1 MEDVREEVELMTRLV
16 NELLAYSKTGLQASE
31 AVLQPVNLAALAR
44 EVAAREAGPDG
55 RVEIDVSESL
65 TARAEPELLARVVA
79 NLVRNALRYAGH
91 AGPVRIT
98 AQTTAEDVLLSVSDQ
113 GPGVA
118 EAELDRIFEPFY
130 RPDSA
135 RTREAG
141 GTGLGLAIVRTC
153 VEACQGTVSAQNRI
167 PAGLEVTIRLRI

>member
-1 MEDVREEVELMTRLV
+1 V
-16 NELLAYSKTGLQASE
+16 NELLAYSKTGLQARE
-31 AVLQPVNLAALAR
+31 AALKSIPLA
-44 EVAAREAGPDG
+44 ELVHQVCTREAGSGHP
-55 RVEIDVSESL
+55 VEVDVPNTL
-65 TARAEPELLARVVA
+65 TVRAEPELLARAVA

-91 AGPVRIT
+91 AGPVQVS
-98 AQTTAEDVLLSVSDQ
+98 AQAQDGHVMLSVSDS

-118 EAELDRIFEPFY
+118 EGELERLFEPFY

-153 VEACQGTVSAQNRI
+153 VDACGGSVSARNRR
-167 PAGLEVTIRLRI
+167 PAGLEVVIRLVPGGPETESRAHS

>member
-1 MEDVREEVELMTRLV
+1 
-16 NELLAYSKTGLQASE
+16 
-31 AVLQPVNLAALAR
+31 
-44 EVAAREAGPDG
+44 
-55 RVEIDVSESL
+55 
-65 TARAEPELLARVVA
+65 VA

-91 AGPVRIT
+91 AGPVQVS
-98 AQTTAEDVLLSVSDQ
+98 AQAQDGHVMLSVSDS

-118 EAELDRIFEPFY
+118 EGELERLFEPFY

-153 VEACQGTVSAQNRI
+153 VDACGGSVSARNRRPAAWSQGVLKRNPAHI
-167 PAGLEVTIRLRI
+167 PDDQEERRIAP